1 MYLLLILTFYKFVL
15 LVFFLFHQILKFFC
29 SSSMARYVYTI
40 QTEMTSLKASN
51 RQLQAMVGHQGP
63 SQDFVG
69 QHVSRTLLSR
79 IVYRSVMCR
88 LGCCV
93 CVFIAFYVS
102 SLLFVGVIVSSG
114 DVPKMEISTQLI
126 TYLKINLNAFS
137 VALVF
142 LVMI

>member
-1 MYLLLILTFYKFVL
+1 
-15 LVFFLFHQILKFFC
+15 
-29 SSSMARYVYTI
+29 MARYVYTI

-69 QHVSRTLLSR
+69 QHVSKTLLSR

-88 LGCCV
+88 LV
-93 CVFIAFYVS
+93 FVVFIAFYVS

-114 DVPKMEISTQLI
+114 DAPKMEISTQLI
-126 TYLKINLNAFS
+126 TYILR
-137 VALVF
+137 
-142 LVMI
+142 